1 MKFKDLKIRTQLG
14 IAFAVA
20 VIPLMFMSIVPIV
33 MIGSVNDTAQKLVNR
48 YVPMIQI
55 SNDMVN
61 DLGRSVLAFKE
72 LLNTSMDPKATQNG
86 KEVFDATIQDFEK
99 LSKYVEGSDVP
110 PELQKAFDTVK
121 TRYDELL
128 RLYNVVYK
136 VNSDNEAANAELT
149 RIQQDYESRVL
160 KFYKRIKSNSKY
172 AIASEQLRRNM
183 LLNQLLSLPV
193 ITNDDVLLEEYLNE
207 NAEIEKNL
215 ANTAFEPDLKR
226 EYAQITKIKK
236 GYLDKSTVVY
246 NNTLEMREA
255 LFVMPD
261 MCVQLKIR
269 TEQLGDVVEQLSV
282 KRAETIEDTTKE
294 MRIVGFTLI
303 TIVFVVVMILLI
315 YCINIITKG
324 LHNNTTNTMKLIKG
338 DLTTRFD
345 HTEGESELA
354 VLNNSMADMKDT
366 LTDIVRS
373 ISESSDAINTAAGEL
388 NRASQQM
395 STSAN
400 EQASS
405 AEEISSA
412 IEEMA
417 STIDQN
423 SQNAIKTE
431 TIATASAK
439 SIRECNE
446 AAQKTVHAITE
457 IAEKITVIDEIA
469 FQTNILALN
478 AAVEA
483 ARAGEHG
490 KGFAVVAA
498 EVRKLAEKCAHAA
511 KDIDSVS
518 AGGVNL
524 AKLTG
529 TVFSKVL
536 PEIEQTTVLVKE
548 IASSSREQATGGQQ
562 INTAVQRFN
571 TGIQQFATIS
581 DEVASSSDNLMQ
593 QAVKLQEIIKFFKVK
608 N

>member
-20 VIPLMFMSIVPIV
+20 VVPLIIISIIPIV
-33 MIGSVNDTAQKLVNR
+33 MLGSLNDIAQKLVNR
-48 YVPMIQI
+48 YVPMLH
-55 SNDMVN
+55 NAN
-61 DLGRSVLAFKE
+61 DLVNNLGKSVASFQE
-72 LLNTSMDPKATQNG
+72 LINTSMDENSRRNTAEIVGVTREEFNELQNLM
-86 KEVFDATIQDFEK
+86 ESAP
-99 LSKYVEGSDVP
+99 VP
-110 PELQKAFDTVK
+110 PELQMAYDSVK
-121 TRYDELL
+121 VRFLELDS
-128 RLYNVVYK
+128 LYSIVENTNK
-136 VNSDNEAANAELT
+136 VTEQANSQLVAL
-149 RIQQDYESRVL
+149 QQDYEGRVDR
-160 KFYKRIKSNSKY
+160 FYKRIKTMPQY
-172 AIASEQLRRNM
+172 AVASEQLRRNM
-183 LLNQLLSLPV
+183 LLNKLLSIPV
-193 ITNDDVLLEEYLNE
+193 ITNDNVLLEEYLNE
-207 NAEIEKNL
+207 NADIEKKL
-215 ANTAFEPDLKR
+215 ANTAFDPTLKN
-226 EYAQITKIKK
+226 EYAQITKVKQD
-236 GYLDKSTVVY
+236 YLAKSADVY
-246 NNTLEMREA
+246 NSSIDMRDA
-255 LFVMPD
+255 LFKLPD
-261 MCVQLKIR
+261 LGLKLKAL
-269 TEQLGDVVEQLSV
+269 TEELSDVVEKLSA
-282 KRAETIEDTTKE
+282 KRAEDIETTTKE
-294 MRIVGFTLI
+294 MRIGGYTMLVIVLGVVIIFLI
-303 TIVFVVVMILLI
+303 T
-315 YCINIITKG
+315 CTSIITKG
-324 LHNNTTNTMKLIKG
+324 LHRNTAKTMKLAAG
-338 DLTTRFD
+338 DLTTNFEHSD
-345 HTEGESELA
+345 GNSELSI
-354 VLNNSMADMKDT
+354 LNNSMADMKDT

-373 ISESSDAINTAAGEL
+373 ISESSDAIYVAAGEL

-431 TIATASAK
+431 KIANASAK

-446 AAQKTVHAITE
+446 AAQKTVRAITE
-457 IAEKITVIDEIA
+457 IAQKITVIDDIA

-498 EVRKLAEKCAHAA
+498 EVRKLAEKCAIAA

-536 PEIEQTTVLVKE
+536 PEIEQTSVLVQE
-548 IASSSREQATGGQQ
+548 IATSSREQASGGQQ

-581 DEVASSSDNLMQ
+581 DEVASSSSNLIQ
-593 QAVKLQEIIKFFKVK
+593 QSERLQEIIKFFKVK